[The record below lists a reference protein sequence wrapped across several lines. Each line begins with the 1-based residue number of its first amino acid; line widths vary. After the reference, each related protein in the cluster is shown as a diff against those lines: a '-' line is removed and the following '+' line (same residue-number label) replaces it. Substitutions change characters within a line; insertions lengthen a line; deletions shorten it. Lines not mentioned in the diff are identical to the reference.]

1 MGIDVKAR
9 KGQALTELI
18 VGMFTLSLVT
28 MVLCAFAIG
37 IAKSLHEQN
46 MARGSGGSWE
56 IKSKIELPDDLWK
69 VF

>member
-1 MGIDVKAR
+1 MGISAR
-9 KGQALTELI
+9 DGQALTELI

-46 MARGSGGSWE
+46 TSRGSGGSWE
-56 IKSKIELPDDLWK
+56 IESRIELPADLWK